1 MRWRVLTQDIASYWL
16 PSALILAVY
25 SVVMYRT
32 RQKGDW
38 DDRVKLRKLD
48 AENARAKKKAEQEA
62 QRLEEERRDKMA
74 LKARE
79 EGLSMAEY
87 REKLRAE
94 KSSEEEQV
102 DLDFDG
108 AKVRVA
114 ARAVTR
120 AAGAARAKAS
130 AASRLSRRRAS
141 VAQSSPA
148 GCD

>member
-1 MRWRVLTQDIASYWL
+1 LAYYAQDIASYWL

-48 AENARAKKKAEQEA
+48 AENARAKKKAQQEA
-62 QRLEEERRDKMA
+62 QLLEEERRAKMA
-74 LKARE
+74 LMARE

-87 REKLRAE
+87 RKKLQAE
-94 KSSEEEQV
+94 KSSEEGKI
-102 DLDFDG
+102 DMDFDG

-114 ARAVTR
+114 ARAATR
-120 AAGAARAKAS
+120 AATATTAIAPAA
-130 AASRLSRRRAS
+130 
-141 VAQSSPA
+141 
-148 GCD
+148 C